1 MTSTRTHWD
10 TIYTTKNHNK
20 VSWHQAQSTI
30 SLDWIL
36 DITSK
41 NDAILDVGSGVSALA
56 ANLLEKNYQHLSQ
69 RIINENFTYNV
80 TSWRLG

>member
-36 DITSK
+36 DITNK
-41 NDAILDVGSGVSALA
+41 NDAILDVASNIQQVQKLNF
-56 ANLLEKNYQHLSQ
+56 ANHSYLSKVLLKL
-69 RIINENFTYNV
+69 
-80 TSWRLG
+80 